1 MVGSCTNGWGQDGQT
16 ICRHSPG
23 ERRGGQRWCGCCARS
38 GRRGRLCR
46 WGRWQPSL
54 CVCVRSE
61 EASEG
66 QTCGGL
72 RDCRRRVRIELILQ
86 NARRMASASL
96 CRPADC
102 SGLTAQSAPSS
113 LLFRGSCLLRQLPTT
128 GCGPLCD
135 AYSANDYAIAVNER
149 AGARRVLRCWCKG
162 QKGGGSGGRP
172 CRQQPFQS

>member
-1 MVGSCTNGWGQDGQT
+1 MHKRLGARWPDNLPPLTRRAAGRAAVVRLLRTIWAPRKAVQVGAMAA
-16 ICRHSPG
+16 II
-23 ERRGGQRWCGCCARS
+23 
-38 GRRGRLCR
+38 
-46 WGRWQPSL
+46 
-54 CVCVRSE
+54 VCVRSE

-72 RDCRRRVRIELILQ
+72 RDFRRRVRIELRLQ
-86 NARRMASASL
+86 NAGWMASASF

-113 LLFRGSCLLRQLPTT
+113 LLFRGSCLLIQLPTT

-135 AYSANDYAIAVNER
+135 AQSKDDGATAANER
-149 AGARRVLRCWCKG
+149 AGARRVLQGWCKG